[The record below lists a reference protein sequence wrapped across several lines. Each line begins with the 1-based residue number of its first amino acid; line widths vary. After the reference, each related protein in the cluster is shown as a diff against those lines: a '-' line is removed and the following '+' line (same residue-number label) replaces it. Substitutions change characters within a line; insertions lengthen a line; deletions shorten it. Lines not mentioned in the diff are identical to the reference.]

1 MGDEEILDDE
11 EEQEEIIGTPSA
23 GRSKIVTI
31 LLWVAGAV
39 VSLLLMVLISYL
51 VASKVKQ
58 EAYREQQDIVIAPA
72 PPPLASYPFSKE
84 FRVNTA
90 DVDEPHFIQVSIAF
104 GYDGE
109 NKKLETELVQRQTQM
124 MHIINIILGGKR
136 KEDLASPLQKLNLA
150 DEIKSQ
156 INMILSEGKI
166 EEVYFKE
173 LVVS

>member
-1 MGDEEILDDE
+1 MGDDEILDDE
-11 EEQEEIIGTPSA
+11 EQDDEVLASA
-23 GRSKIVTI
+23 VTGRSKLVTI
-31 LLWVAGAV
+31 LLWVAGGIVA
-39 VSLLLMVLISYL
+39 LLLMFLISYI
-51 VASKVKQ
+51 VAGRVKN
-58 EAYREQQDIVIAPA
+58 EAYRETQDIVIAPA
-72 PPPLASYPFSKE
+72 PPPLAAFPFKKE

-90 DVDEPHFIQVSIAF
+90 DTDEPHFIQVAIAF
-104 GYDGE
+104 GYDGT

-124 MHIINIILGGKR
+124 MHIINIILGGKK

-166 EEVYFKE
+166 EEVYFEE